1 MDEDEKRYLDHR
13 STLIQGRF
21 LVSASLDKAILTLS
35 GGALAVS
42 MTFVKDIAKNPVWT
56 WALAGAWVLFGS
68 TIGVM
73 LLSIYVC
80 QLAYKRERK
89 ILDAKQHRKINKE
102 RSNDITDQND
112 DAKKN
117 IWSILTEAGT
127 LISVLLFMIG
137 LVFLGIF
144 IWVNMQT

>member
-13 STLIQGRF
+13 QLLIQGRF

-42 MTFVKDIAKNPVWT
+42 MTFIKDIAQDPKCT
-56 WALAGAWVLFGS
+56 WVLVGAWISFGF

-73 LLSIYVC
+73 LLSFYVC
-80 QLAYKRERK
+80 QLAYKRERE
-89 ILDAKQHRKINKE
+89 ILDAKQHRKSDEGKN
-102 RSNDITDQND
+102 NNITKRNNN
-112 DAKKN
+112 AKN
-117 IWSILTEAGT
+117 IWIILTETGT
-127 LISVLLFMIG
+127 LISTLSFMIG

-144 IWVNMQT
+144 IWINM